1 MADYNPNTVSAYQQ
15 YASSMKAGGG
25 GTNLSGSGAKAP
37 PKMQTEY
44 GNRKGLGSPTS
55 RLDRKGY
62 TPTGSKSTASGVAYI
77 EGYGGDAKNI
87 PMTPEQIYAAAAQAT
102 TEVGGLLVPTLDAP
116 MIHAANLYS
125 MPNMA
130 QQVSD
135 YVYRADR
142 DMAVREAISGAQQ
155 EEQDSVD
162 AAIKSINKAITQG
175 KTDAEIAET
184 FLNDMGGMGNDKPDE
199 TGGFGVPGV
208 TLKDVTDTEQ
218 GLMTNPQPLYDF
230 AEEMANP
237 SITTTELPPIT
248 ADQKEKLGAK
258 LREASD
264 KGDLS
269 SVMNQLAQDSKVQ
282 LSSAVTNFIEDA
294 ETQVASNDI
303 DPFTGLPIGNN
314 ELGFTDV
321 SPAEEAPD
329 QLGLMARSRVPTGS
343 IEEAVR
349 EAYDL
354 EEAEAEEDVTPATTS
369 RTNDVVD
376 TALTKLSDNTSMSK
390 SDIVNQVKDLVGPN
404 IYTAAILG
412 AFEKES
418 GRNFTSREENLNYSL
433 ANARAVPFSKT
444 KIDNALNS
452 LSEEDRAKVEAGRN
466 VEAFGKALMD
476 ESYSGGSDYK
486 GRGLIH
492 ITHDYNYQAV
502 GDRIGVDLVSNPE
515 LVNDPRYAVP
525 AALAY
530 LDLQGYF
537 EQEPTKNSL
546 HRMINPQASRT
557 IKNQRWTA
565 ANRYLDQIKD
575 EGGSSDSSPRPTLR
589 PTE

>member
-1 MADYNPNTVSAYQQ
+1 MADYNPKTVAAYQQ

-55 RLDRKGY
+55 RLDKKGY
-62 TPTGSKSTASGVAYI
+62 TPTTSLSTASGIEYI
-77 EGYGGDAKNI
+77 DNVSSEKDLPSANPAAILYS
-87 PMTPEQIYAAAAQAT
+87 AAANANMAAGVTQT
-102 TEVGGLLVPTLDAP
+102 PSPLTP
-116 MIHAANLYS
+116 MNGMSLYS
-125 MPNMA
+125 MKKMTEVVPQVTPYLYRVDMQEQA
-130 QQVSD
+130 QDLVEQAMGYEPPLAQMTPDRRVWD
-135 YVYRADR
+135 YEKYSSLSSEEKDKAAEALQIVGERKMTPSEIKQFQPLI
-142 DMAVREAISGAQQ
+142 DMA
-155 EEQDSVD
+155 
-162 AAIKSINKAITQG
+162 N
-175 KTDAEIAET
+175 EIANET
-184 FLNDMGGMGNDKPDE
+184 ITVEELAPLTQMDQEAK
-199 TGGFGVPGV
+199 
-208 TLKDVTDTEQ
+208 LKDILEVIESG
-218 GLMTNPQPLYDF
+218 GLNRITN
-230 AEEMANP
+230 
-237 SITTTELPPIT
+237 I
-248 ADQKEKLGAK
+248 
-258 LREASD
+258 REVRSD
-264 KGDLS
+264 
-269 SVMNQLAQDSKVQ
+269 N
-282 LSSAVTNFIEDA
+282 AV
-294 ETQVASNDI
+294 
-303 DPFTGLPIGNN
+303 DPFTGLPFGDN
-314 ELGFTDV
+314 ELGFTDI
-321 SPAEEAPD
+321 SPSAEAEE
-329 QLGLMARSRVPTGS
+329 QQGLMSRSRVPTGS

-349 EAYDL
+349 EAYNL
-354 EEAEAEEDVTPATTS
+354 EEEPAVEAEAPAETTT
-369 RTNDVVD
+369 RINDVVD

-390 SDIVNQVKDLVGPN
+390 STIVDQVTDLVGRN
-404 IYTAAILG
+404 IYAAAILG

-452 LSEEDRAKVEAGRN
+452 LSEADRAKVEAGRN

-492 ITHDYNYQAV
+492 ITHDYNYEAV

-515 LVNDPRYAVP
+515 LVNDPKYAVP

-537 EQEPTKNSL
+537 DQEPTKNSL

-557 IKNQRWTA
+557 IKNQRWSA
-565 ANRYLDQIKD
+565 ANRYLEQIRD

-589 PTE
+589 PTD